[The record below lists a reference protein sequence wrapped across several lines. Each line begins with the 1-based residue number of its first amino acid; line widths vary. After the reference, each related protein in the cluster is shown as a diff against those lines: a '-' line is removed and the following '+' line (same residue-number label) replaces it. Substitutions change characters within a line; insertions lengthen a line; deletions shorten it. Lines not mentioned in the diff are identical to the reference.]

1 MSWYV
6 RVLKK
11 YAEFNGRARRTEY
24 WTFFLVNFVVTAVL
38 GFLEGLVGGPG
49 ILALLYGLAVLVP
62 TLAVG
67 LRRLHDTDRSGWWT
81 LIAFVPVIGAIV
93 LLVFLIQDG
102 QQGANRYGP
111 DPKQVPA

>member
-102 QQGANRYGP
+102 QPGASRYGP